1 MFQEMAAQELG
12 LELGWYHHH
21 AASLHIYD
29 RHLSLARTILAAQ
42 IPETHEMGILGK
54 LEELPIV
61 IEQEC
66 RIRQG
71 LPADLGGI
79 SSPSWIEILHILADF
94 RKKT

>member
-29 RHLSLARTILAAQ
+29 RHLNLARTILAAQ
-42 IPETHEMGILGK
+42 IPETYEMRILGK
-54 LEELPIV
+54 LEELQLV

-66 RIRQG
+66 RINSE
-71 LPADLGGI
+71 LFADEGGPPVRNQI
-79 SSPSWIEILHILADF
+79 RLEI
-94 RKKT
+94 

>member
-1 MFQEMAAQELG
+1 MAAQELG

-42 IPETHEMGILGK
+42 IPETHEMGILGR
-54 LEELPIV
+54 LEELPIL
-61 IEQEC
+61 IEQER

-79 SSPSWIEILHILADF
+79 SSPSWIEILHVLADF
-94 RKKT
+94 RMRKT